1 MELDEPSCCPTWFPF
16 FLLGMG
22 LTSFLACQCLG

>member
-1 MELDEPSCCPTWFPF
+1 MELDEPSCCPSWFPL

-22 LTSFLACQCLG
+22 LTNLLACRLLG